1 MLNLDYKE
9 VAERYGGN
17 KQKIAQAAALGA
29 LGPEGPLLAVTAG
42 MYIDRMRAAQMAEQ
56 APQQTVAQQV
66 LAPQPQPQMM
76 PPQGAPMPQG
86 GPAMPPQGLGAIAPQ
101 PEAPMPEMPMEGE
114 GEPMPMA
121 AGGLADLSVPDTM
134 FDEPSDGGFSGG
146 GLVAFATGGVSD
158 LYDDV
163 EWQESRGDVNAVSPK
178 GARGPM
184 QLMPGTMRDPGYGVP
199 SIVQLLKS
207 GMSEEE
213 ANRTA
218 GRKYLDAMYRK
229 YGDRATA
236 LMAYNWGPGNVDKWI
251 KAGKPANKVP
261 AETRNYVAKVLGGKG
276 GPLPERNMETAQ
288 GRASSL
294 EDQAAVVDRLYSK
307 LPEDTGKKK
316 AKEYYEKQLD
326 PKEMEKERKNDMWAS
341 LAQIGASMMST
352 SSPNFLQAVGQ
363 AVSAALPGAE
373 ASRRERKKMER
384 EAVTAL
390 SELYGWERK
399 EAKEKLNMAL
409 DLRNIEQRAEETQS
423 DRAFRSTEAE
433 KERKWRSDEARKS
446 EDAAIELAGAKE
458 KGFDALVSA
467 NYAKLKREAEAGVWK
482 TPQGNKPSEDI
493 IKYWA
498 YQHAIGQWAQRNP
511 GQQQSNVL
519 NAPGVTGQGGASGGN
534 EVDFSQLK

>member
-121 AGGLADLSVPDTM
+121 AGGVADLSVPDGM
-134 FDEPSDGGFSGG
+134 FDEPSDGGFAGG
-146 GLVAFATGGVSD
+146 GLVAFATGGSGMAD

-163 EWQESRGDVNAVSPK
+163 EWQESRGRQGAVSPK
-178 GARGPM
+178 GARGVM
-184 QLMPGTMRDPGYGVP
+184 QLMPGTARDPGYGITP
-199 SIVQLLKS
+199 AADD
-207 GMSEEE
+207 SEAE
-213 ANRTA
+213 NRRV
-218 GRKYLDAMYRK
+218 GQQYLDAMFRK
-229 YGDRATA
+229 YGDKKTA

-251 KAGKPANKVP
+251 KAGKPADRVP
-261 AETRNYVAKVLGGKG
+261 AETRNYVAKVLGGKDA
-276 GPLPERNMETAQ
+276 PLPERNMQTAQ

-294 EDQAAVVDRLYSK
+294 EDQVGVVERLYSK

-326 PKEMEKERKNDMWAS
+326 PKEMEKERKNDMWAT
-341 LAQIGASMMST
+341 LAQIGASMASS
-352 SSPNFLQAVGQ
+352 SSPHFLQAVGQ
-363 AVSAALPGAE
+363 AVSAALPGAD
-373 ASRRERKKMER
+373 ASRRERKKAER

-409 DLRNIEQRAEETQS
+409 DLHTAEQRAEGEQT
-423 DRAFRSTEAE
+423 DRAFRATEAA
-433 KERKWRSDEARKS
+433 KEREWRSDEARKS
-446 EDAAIELAGAKE
+446 EAAAIELAGAKE

-467 NYAKLKREAEAGVWK
+467 NYAKLKREADAGVWK
-482 TPQGNKPSEDI
+482 TPMGNKPSEDI

-511 GQQQSNVL
+511 GQQQGGVL
-519 NAPGVTGQGGASGGN
+519 NAPGLGAQGGAQQQQV
-534 EVDFSQLK
+534 VDTNYGSM